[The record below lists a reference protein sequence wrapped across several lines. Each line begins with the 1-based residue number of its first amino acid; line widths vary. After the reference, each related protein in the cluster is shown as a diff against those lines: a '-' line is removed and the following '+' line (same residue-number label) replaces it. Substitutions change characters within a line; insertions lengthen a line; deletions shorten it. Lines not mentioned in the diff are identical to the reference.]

1 MRMISLIRKID
12 NDENPEMRVV
22 VGFTD
27 SGEYF
32 TRWYKNIIELQCSEP
47 SIFLKRRVK
56 CFWMNPKVNTLLI
69 EV

>member
-12 NDENPEMRVV
+12 NNENPEMHVV

-27 SGEYF
+27 AGEYF
-32 TRWYKNIIELQCSEP
+32 TRWYKNVIDLQCSETND
-47 SIFLKRRVK
+47 FLKRRVK

>member
-12 NDENPEMRVV
+12 NDENPNMHVV

-27 SGEYF
+27 AGEYF
-32 TRWYKNIIELQCSEP
+32 TRWYKNIIDLQCSEP
-47 SIFLKRRVK
+47 NAFLKRRVK

>member
-1 MRMISLIRKID
+1 MRMITLIRKID
-12 NDENPEMRVV
+12 NDENPDMHVV

-32 TRWYKNIIELQCSEP
+32 TRWYKNIIDLQYSEP
-47 SIFLKRRVK
+47 NAFLKRRVK

>member
-12 NDENPEMRVV
+12 NDENPNMHVV

-32 TRWYKNIIELQCSEP
+32 TRWYKNIIDLLCSEP
-47 SIFLKRRVK
+47 NAFLKRRVK